1 MAEPS
6 DYNIQKESTLLVLG
20 LDADLRQDID
30 RQDYHFGSQV
40 KSSDTIDKT
49 TMRRQRQGQNPR
61 TKNGK

>member
-20 LDADLRQDID
+20 LDANLRQDID

-40 KSSDTIDKT
+40 FQYHWQDDNEMTMSRPKSKDKEW
-49 TMRRQRQGQNPR
+49 
-61 TKNGK
+61 